1 MSLYLIDTAKLSQ
14 SNFLDQNNPKY
25 KYQCKNDLI
34 YIRDF
39 EAVQKT
45 CSRVLPG

>member
-1 MSLYLIDTAKLSQ
+1 M
-14 SNFLDQNNPKY
+14 
-25 KYQCKNDLI
+25 I

-45 CSRVLPG
+45 HVMYYHVKQLEASTHILALFLNST